1 MPVTA
6 SPLGYAS
13 NWVHRLN
20 YWIVRQHQRHTS
32 TPIGKHDHSVGT
44 RVPAHAATPLATP
57 PEVTVPNTDNQDGD
71 TCAESV
77 ALSSG
82 KNLSGMSLPPPQ
94 QESGRWADEIAE
106 ESSEAEGP
114 GSTTLMVRNIAC
126 RYSREDVVRFLADLG
141 FDCAY
146 DFLYLP
152 LNAMQRA
159 NLGYFFINFKTEAS
173 SNRCRELLQGNSL
186 GTSQTEKRCDVSLAR
201 VQGSKNIS
209 KHFHRKAIMRS
220 SHAPIFVGEKE
231 H

>member
-1 MPVTA
+1 MPNA
-6 SPLGYAS
+6 
-13 NWVHRLN
+13 
-20 YWIVRQHQRHTS
+20 
-32 TPIGKHDHSVGT
+32 
-44 RVPAHAATPLATP
+44 
-57 PEVTVPNTDNQDGD
+57 DNLERD

-77 ALSSG
+77 TLSPG
-82 KNLSGMSLPPPQ
+82 KNHSGMSMPSPQ
-94 QESGRWADEIAE
+94 QQAGRWADEIAE
-106 ESSEAEGP
+106 GSSDAEDS

-126 RYSREDVVRFLADLG
+126 RYSREDVVRFLGDLG
-141 FDCAY
+141 FDSAY

-201 VQGSKNIS
+201 VQGRQNIS

-220 SHAPIFVGEKE
+220 SHAPIFAGEKE